1 MKQENPPP
9 STQLADAAGG
19 SGARFELMLNDAIC
33 SGSSGGTS
41 VDFDDPNGV
50 SYVADNAHI
59 WY

>member
-9 STQLADAAGG
+9 STANGAGA

-41 VDFDDPNGV
+41 VDFDDPNG
-50 SYVADNAHI
+50 
-59 WY
+59 